1 MHIITLKAHNL
12 LKIQCKGNFTLYV
25 SKSNV
30 INQEN
35 KTRVRM

>member
-12 LKIQCKGNFTLYV
+12 LKIQWKGNLTLYI

-35 KTRVRM
+35 EARVRM